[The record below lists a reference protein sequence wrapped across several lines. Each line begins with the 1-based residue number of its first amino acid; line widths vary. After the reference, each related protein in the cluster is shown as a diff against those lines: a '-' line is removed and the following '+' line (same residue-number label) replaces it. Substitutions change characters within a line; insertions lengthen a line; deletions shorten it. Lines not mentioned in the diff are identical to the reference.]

1 MLRVRLP
8 FRRLV
13 VIGVLLAVPAPLFW
27 LVQEKTLDEKTYGF
41 LCAFALGLVALNV
54 WDQRRVNRVL
64 AMKEVGLARDL
75 LEKGQFQAAMTH
87 LDAATRHDGTCFE
100 IRVARG
106 EVHLGEQ
113 DFDGARRVLVE
124 ALGLRPD
131 SVRAHYAL
139 GLTHLNQKKALEAAS
154 EFTRTLELD
163 PDFTEV
169 HFILAQAWELAG
181 EKARALGA
189 YRTYL
194 DLAGQIRHP
203 DPKTQDC
210 LARSYARVQALQ

>member
-13 VIGVLLAVPAPLFW
+13 VVGLLLVLPAPLFW
-27 LVQEKTLDEKTYGF
+27 LVREKTLDERTCGF

-54 WDQRRVNRVL
+54 WDQRRVNRARAVH
-64 AMKEVGLARDL
+64 EVGVARELLA
-75 LEKGQFQAAMTH
+75 KGQFHAAMTH
-87 LDAATRHDGTCFE
+87 LDAASRHDSTCFE

-131 SVRAHYAL
+131 SVRAHFAL
-139 GLTHLNQKKALEAAS
+139 GLTCLHQKKALEAAS
-154 EFTRTLELD
+154 EFTRTLQLD
-163 PDFTEV
+163 PDFTEA

-194 DLAGQIRHP
+194 DLAGQLRHP
-203 DPKTQDC
+203 DAKTQDC